1 MTKMEAKIVFTGPPN
16 SGKTTAIAALSDT
29 APVVTDV
36 SNHDA
41 ALGKARTTVGMDY
54 GVVSLG
60 GSEQVRLFG
69 TPGQKRFDFM
79 WRILV
84 RNAIGI
90 AILIDNSQDDPLAQL
105 REFAESLAETLRTTS
120 CVIGIG
126 RSESHPA
133 PTLEEFADLMAGLGH
148 VFPVVAVDVRQREDV
163 LMLVEL
169 LLAQT
174 EARETMEL
182 E

>member
-1 MTKMEAKIVFTGPPN
+1 MEAKIVFTGPPN

-29 APVVTDV
+29 VPVVTDV

-41 ALGKARTTVGMDY
+41 GLAKTRTTVGMDY

-90 AILIDNSQDDPLAQL
+90 AILIDNSQEDPLAQL
-105 REFAESLAETLRTTS
+105 REFAESLAEPLRTTS
-120 CVIGIG
+120 CVVGVG
-126 RSESHPA
+126 RTESHPEPSLDA
-133 PTLEEFADLMAGLGH
+133 FASLMAELGH
-148 VFPVVAVDVRQREDV
+148 VFPVVAVDVRERDDV
-163 LMLVEL
+163 LMMVEL

>member
-1 MTKMEAKIVFTGPPN
+1 MEAKIVFTGPPN
-16 SGKTTAIAALSDT
+16 AGKTTAIAALSDS

-36 SNHDA
+36 SNHDS
-41 ALGKARTTVGMDY
+41 ALAKTRTTVGMDY

-60 GSEQVRLFG
+60 EGEHVRLFG

-79 WRILV
+79 WQILV

-90 AILIDNSQDDPLAQL
+90 VILVDNSQPDALRQLDDFLDVL
-105 REFAESLAETLRTTS
+105 HDTLETTS
-120 CVIGIG
+120 CVVGIG
-126 RSESHPA
+126 RLEGHPEPGPEA
-133 PTLEEFADLMAGLGH
+133 YADHLMARGH
-148 VFPVVAVDVRQREDV
+148 VFPVVPVDVRQRDDV

-174 EARETMEL
+174 EAREAL
-182 E
+182 EYE

>member
-1 MTKMEAKIVFTGPPN
+1 MESKIVFTGPPN
-16 SGKTTAIAALSDT
+16 AGKTTAIASLSDS

-41 ALGKARTTVGMDY
+41 SLAKSRTTVGMDY

-60 GSEQVRLFG
+60 GGEQVRLYG

-90 AILIDNSQDDPLAQL
+90 VILIDNSQPDPLADL
-105 REFAESLAETLRTTS
+105 REFVQSLAPELAS
-120 CVIGIG
+120 AACVVGVG
-126 RSESHPA
+126 RSDSHPS
-133 PTLEEFADLMAGLGH
+133 PSLDDFADALSERGFT
-148 VFPVVAVDVRQREDV
+148 FPVIPVDVRVRADV

-169 LLAQT
+169 LLAQA
-174 EARETMEL
+174 EARDSL
-182 E
+182 ENE

>member
-1 MTKMEAKIVFTGPPN
+1 MEAKIVFTGPPN
-16 SGKTTAIAALSDT
+16 SGKTTAIAALSDD

-36 SNHDA
+36 SNHDVDLA
-41 ALGKARTTVGMDY
+41 KERTTVGMDY

-60 GSEQVRLFG
+60 DGDCVRLFG

-84 RNAIGI
+84 RNAIGV
-90 AILIDNSQDDPLAQL
+90 AILIDNSQPDALAAL
-105 REFAESLAETLRTTS
+105 SGFLDSLEDVLATCACVVGVGRT
-120 CVIGIG
+120 
-126 RSESHPA
+126 ESHPQ
-133 PTLEEFADLMAGLGH
+133 PGLEAFAALLSARGL
-148 VFPVVAVDVRQREDV
+148 VFPVVAVDARRRDDV

-169 LLAQT
+169 LLAQA
-174 EARETMEL
+174 EARHTLEL